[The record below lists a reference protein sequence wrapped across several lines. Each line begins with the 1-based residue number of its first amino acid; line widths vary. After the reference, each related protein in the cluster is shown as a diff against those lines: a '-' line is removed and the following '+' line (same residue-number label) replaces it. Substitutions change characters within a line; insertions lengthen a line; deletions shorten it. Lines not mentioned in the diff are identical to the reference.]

1 MKNKTTLEL
10 AQRLNAIEKQRN
22 ELDIEFNMIIQE
34 LWNRVPSLKEDVNLQ
49 KKKVRKYEDN
59 RFVSKNK

>member
-22 ELDIEFNMIIQE
+22 ELDIEFNMIVGE
-34 LWNRVPSLKEDVNLQ
+34 LWQRIPSLKEDVNLQ

-59 RFVSKNK
+59 RFTE